1 MKLDIDTISYILNV
15 VKTARLV
22 GIDSIIIEPN
32 LVRAVDE
39 SSSVVLFHN
48 QNVPSMPF
56 GSIGLSRI
64 DGLMA
69 RYGIAVTQ
77 DKFTIEATTGDGT
90 GDGDQWAR
98 ALVMKAEGIK
108 IDYRCANP
116 TKIKAPRQINDTI
129 KVRAHF
135 TPESVVLMQK
145 GHSAMGAE
153 NVSLISN
160 SDGVSFEL
168 YDVNSDVFKYTF
180 ADSAEALQDG
190 GDTKFAHRYP
200 VKIILALFKEGGKGY
215 FEVGQ
220 KGILQFPLNDLTV
233 FVLPRV

>member
-1 MKLDIDTISYILNV
+1 MKLDTDTISYILNV

-39 SSSVVLFHN
+39 SSSVVLYHN
-48 QNVPSMPF
+48 QNVPAMPF
-56 GSIGLSRI
+56 GSIGLSRV

-69 RYGIAVTQ
+69 RYNIAFTQ
-77 DKFTIEATTGDGT
+77 DKFTIEATTGN
-90 GDGDQWAR
+90 GDGDPWAR
-98 ALVMKAEGIK
+98 ALVMKAKGIK

-116 TKIKAPRQINDTI
+116 AKIKAPRQINDTVKI
-129 KVRAHF
+129 RAHF

-145 GHSAMGAE
+145 GQSAMNAE

-168 YDVNSDVFKYTF
+168 CDVNNDVFKHTF
-180 ADSAEALQDG
+180 ADSAKALQDG

-200 VKIILALFKEGGKGY
+200 VKIILPLFREYGEGY
-215 FEVGQ
+215 FEIGQ
-220 KGILQFPLNDLTV
+220 KGILRFPLNNLTV